1 MLICF
6 MLHFVLMSVSVVW
19 FKEINSQILLFWF
32 YWHFMI
38 LCSAKVSLKW
48 HLKHW
53 LVNNFLNFHVWL
65 GIWLMILKVRFS
77 IPKSIFC
84 SSMFVVT
91 ATWLRDPE
99 ICEVLFSWVMVE
111 VGCVWALKI
120 GLFVRPGIVQIIRY
134 ECKKVKSYKN
144 FLKVGQAETGGWGVG
159 CQGGD
164 QGSEVFQK
172 IFSSL

>member
-1 MLICF
+1 
-6 MLHFVLMSVSVVW
+6 
-19 FKEINSQILLFWF
+19 
-32 YWHFMI
+32 
-38 LCSAKVSLKW
+38 
-48 HLKHW
+48 
-53 LVNNFLNFHVWL
+53 
-65 GIWLMILKVRFS
+65 
-77 IPKSIFC
+77 
-84 SSMFVVT
+84 MFVVT

-134 ECKKVKSYKN
+134 GCKKVKSYKN

-172 IFSSL
+172 IFLSL